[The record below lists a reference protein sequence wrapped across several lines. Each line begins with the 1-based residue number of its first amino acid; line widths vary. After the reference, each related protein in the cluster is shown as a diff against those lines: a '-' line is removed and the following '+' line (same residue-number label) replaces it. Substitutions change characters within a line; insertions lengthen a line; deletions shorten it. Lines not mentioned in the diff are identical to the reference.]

1 MYSKDSATQEVVT
14 ALKKAIGKGFAVTV
28 DMLETP
34 PEEKY
39 GDLAFPTFELAKGKE
54 RNPVEIATELAA
66 KIGPGK
72 YVEKISSAG
81 PYVNFTFSKDVLAEE
96 VVKQVMKMKRKYG
109 ESKTGEGKS
118 VLVEYAQP
126 NTHKEFHIGHVRN
139 AVLGQSIV
147 NVLQINGYEVI
158 AASYIGDI
166 GAHVAKALWGLKK
179 FMSDEEIK
187 EIEKTDRARI
197 LGEMYTKATQYVD
210 EHEKAKEEIALV
222 QQKLEA
228 KEEPWF
234 KLWKE
239 TREWSLTEFK
249 NIFKE
254 LGVKPDVWYF
264 ESEEEKPGK
273 ELVKKMLTKGIA
285 KKSDGA
291 VVVDLADE
299 DLGVFLILKSD
310 GSSLYATK
318 DLALAFKKEKKYDPD
333 RQIFVV
339 DVRQSLYFQ
348 QLFATLHRLGYS
360 KKLTHLAYDM
370 VNLPEGAISS
380 RSGNIV
386 RYEDVRD
393 TMIEKLS
400 AETKARH
407 EDWKEKEVTAVAK
420 TIALGSMIF
429 MMLRQD
435 PKSIITFDMEEALSF
450 DGFTGPYLLY
460 AIARIE
466 SIKKKAPVKAKL
478 EAKLLRHDL
487 EHQLISRLSEYP
499 DLVQEVGASFQISAI
514 AQWAFETAKLFAEYY
529 HEVRVIDEKDKA
541 TSQARLALVEAVGI
555 VLKNALSL
563 LGLESLEE
571 M

>member
-1 MYSKDSATQEVVT
+1 
-14 ALKKAIGKGFAVTV
+14 
-28 DMLETP
+28 
-34 PEEKY
+34 
-39 GDLAFPTFELAKGKE
+39 
-54 RNPVEIATELAA
+54 AA

-72 YVEKISSAG
+72 YITKISSAG
-81 PYVNFTFSKDVLAEE
+81 PYVNFTFALTVVTEE
-96 VVKQVMKMKRKYG
+96 VIKQVAKMKKTYG
-109 ESKTGEGKS
+109 NSKTGEGKN

-139 AVLGQSIV
+139 AVLGQAVV
-147 NVLQINGYEVI
+147 NVMEANGYKVI
-158 AASYIGDI
+158 AASYIGDV

-187 EIEKTDRARI
+187 DISKNERAKK
-197 LGEMYTKATQYVD
+197 LGEIYTKATQFVD
-210 EHEKAKEEIALV
+210 EHEKAKLEIAEV

-228 KEEPWF
+228 GEEPWH

-239 TREWSLTEFK
+239 TREWSLREFK
-249 NIFKE
+249 SIFEE
-254 LGVKPDVWYF
+254 LNVAPDVWYF
-264 ESEEEKPGK
+264 ESEVEKKGK
-273 ELVKKMLTKGIA
+273 VLVKKMLTKGIA
-285 KKSDGA
+285 KKSEGA
-291 VVVDLADE
+291 TVVDLADE
-299 DLGVFLILKSD
+299 DLGIFLILKSD

-318 DLALAFKKEKKYDPD
+318 DLALAFEKDRKFDPD

-348 QLFATLHRLGYS
+348 QLFATLRKLEYT

-393 TMIEKLS
+393 AMVLKLVE
-400 AETKARH
+400 ETQKRH
-407 EDWKEKEVTAVAK
+407 EDWKEKEVTEVAK

-450 DGFTGPYLLY
+450 EGFTGPYLLY
-460 AIARIE
+460 TIARIE
-466 SIKKKAPVKAKL
+466 SIKKKAGMKSKV
-478 EAKLLRHDL
+478 EAKLLTNRL
-487 EHQLISRLSEYP
+487 EHELIRRLANYP
-499 DLVQEVGASFQISAI
+499 DLVQDVGAHFQVSSI
-514 AQWAFETAKLFAEYY
+514 AQWAFDTAKLFAEYY
-529 HEVRVIDEKDKA
+529 HEIQIIDEKNQEL
-541 TSQARLALVEAVGI
+541 TQARLALAESVGQ
-555 VLKNALSL
+555 VLKNSMHL
-563 LGLESLEE
+563 LGIDVLEE